1 MKLVKLPP
9 VVALLPK
16 YKPNFQTSQPP
27 LTPNQLI
34 TLKLKMVDQKASSTR
49 LIQTWKL
56 DQPLLIRAS
65 HLMETQ
71 SPLTS
76 SIPQQVE
83 FQQLP
88 NKLDKHQEENKYPS
102 ITL

>member
-16 YKPNFQTSQPP
+16 YKPNFQTNQPP
-27 LTPNQLI
+27 LTPDQLT
-34 TLKLKMVDQKASSTR
+34 TLKLKTVDQKASSTR

-88 NKLDKHQEENKYPS
+88 NKLDKHQEENKYHS